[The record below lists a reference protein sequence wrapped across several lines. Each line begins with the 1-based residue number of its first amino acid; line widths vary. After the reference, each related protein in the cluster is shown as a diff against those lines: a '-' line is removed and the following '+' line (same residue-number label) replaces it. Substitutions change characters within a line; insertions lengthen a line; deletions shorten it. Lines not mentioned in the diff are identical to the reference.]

1 MGALSGIKVVD
12 LTSMVSG
19 PVAATILADQG
30 AEVVKVEPLHGEQ
43 MRYLGPSDQGT
54 PPTFFSCNRGKQSI
68 AVDLKSEAGRTIL
81 WRLIEQAD
89 VLIQNFRPGAMARMG
104 FSDED
109 IRSKNPGIV
118 YVSIS
123 GFGEAGPYADQRV
136 YDPVIQALSGATDIQ
151 ADRLTG

>member
-30 AEVVKVEPLHGEQ
+30 AEVAKVEPLHGEQ

-54 PPTFFSCNRGKQSI
+54 PPTFFSCNRGKKSI
-68 AVDLKSEAGRTIL
+68 AVDLKSEAGRTIM

-89 VLIQNFRPGAMARMG
+89 VLIQNFREG
-104 FSDED
+104 
-109 IRSKNPGIV
+109 
-118 YVSIS
+118 SIILLLGS
-123 GFGEAGPYADQRV
+123 LVAV
-136 YDPVIQALSGATDIQ
+136 
-151 ADRLTG
+151 